1 MNQTE
6 AINSS
11 TVTPRP
17 PHGRRLRI
25 GLSGGL
31 LALTMFLAGNH
42 LAALDKAS
50 AMKSSRAPA
59 KTPIPNQDLSGTTQL
74 ANLVCTDEG
83 VFPQYAP

>member
-1 MNQTE
+1 MTQTE
-6 AINSS
+6 AIDSS
-11 TVTPRP
+11 TVNLRP
-17 PHGRRLRI
+17 PLGRRLRI

-59 KTPIPNQDLSGTTQL
+59 KTPTPNPDLSGTTQL

-83 VFPQYAP
+83 APTQYAP

>member
-1 MNQTE
+1 MTQTE
-6 AINSS
+6 AIDSS
-11 TVTPRP
+11 TVNLRP
-17 PHGRRLRI
+17 PLGRRLRI

-59 KTPIPNQDLSGTTQL
+59 KTPILRTDLSGTTQL

>member
-1 MNQTE
+1 MTQIE

-11 TVTPRP
+11 TVNPRSP
-17 PHGRRLRI
+17 LGRRLRI
-25 GLSGGL
+25 GLSGGF

-59 KTPIPNQDLSGTTQL
+59 KTPIPNPDLSGTTQL

>member
-1 MNQTE
+1 MTQTE

-11 TVTPRP
+11 NVNPRP
-17 PHGRRLRI
+17 PLGRRLRI

-50 AMKSSRAPA
+50 AMRSSRAPA
-59 KTPIPNQDLSGTTQL
+59 KTPITNPDLSGTTQL
-74 ANLVCTDEG
+74 ANLVCTDKG
-83 VFPQYAP
+83 VPIQYAP

>member
-1 MNQTE
+1 MTQIE

-11 TVTPRP
+11 TVNPRSP
-17 PHGRRLRI
+17 LGRRLRI

-31 LALTMFLAGNH
+31 LAPTLFLAGNH

-50 AMKSSRAPA
+50 AMRSSPA
-59 KTPIPNQDLSGTTQL
+59 YAATPIPNPDLNGTTQL

-83 VFPQYAP
+83 APTQYAP

>member
-1 MNQTE
+1 MTQIE
-6 AINSS
+6 AIDSS
-11 TVTPRP
+11 TVNPRP
-17 PHGRRLRI
+17 PLGRRLRI

-50 AMKSSRAPA
+50 HMRSSQAHA
-59 KTPIPNQDLSGTTQL
+59 ATPIPNPDFSGTTQL

>member
-1 MNQTE
+1 MTQTE
-6 AINSS
+6 AIDSS

-17 PHGRRLRI
+17 PLGRRLRI

-59 KTPIPNQDLSGTTQL
+59 KTPTPNPDLSGTTQL

-83 VFPQYAP
+83 EPTQYAP

>member
-1 MNQTE
+1 MTQTE
-6 AINSS
+6 AIDSS

-17 PHGRRLRI
+17 PLGRRLRI

-50 AMKSSRAPA
+50 AMRSSPA
-59 KTPIPNQDLSGTTQL
+59 YAATPIPNPALNGTTQL
-74 ANLVCTDEG
+74 ANLVCSEQSAPT
-83 VFPQYAP
+83 QYAP

>member
-1 MNQTE
+1 MTQIE

-11 TVTPRP
+11 IVNPRP
-17 PHGRRLRI
+17 PLGRRLRI

-31 LALTMFLAGNH
+31 LALTVFLAGNH

-59 KTPIPNQDLSGTTQL
+59 KTPIPNPDLSGTTQL
-74 ANLVCTDEG
+74 DNLVCTDEG